1 VRIKI
6 EFDGDTLEKRKGWA
20 SNPSSTYH
28 LLINYRFQVTFGR
41 I

>member
-1 VRIKI
+1 MPIKI
-6 EFDGDTLEKRKGWA
+6 EFDSDTLEKRQGWVTT
-20 SNPSSTYH
+20 PSSTYH